1 MYAALILGLAGS
13 LHCVGMCGPLV
24 LSLPISPGGR
34 RSHIVQLLM
43 YHAGR
48 SGAYAALGAGFGL
61 LGKGLAMAGLQQGL
75 SIGAGI
81 IMLVMAI
88 FAWRVERLAAL
99 APGFNTFATFV
110 SARMARLL
118 KSESKGTWL
127 GLGALNGLLPCGMVY
142 AALAGA
148 IGQADW
154 GRGALFMLL
163 FGLGTAPLL
172 IGVGLARQR
181 LSPEIRSRLRIVQPI
196 LLLLA
201 GYLLIHRGLSLDLSL
216 FESAV
221 PPAQVDC
228 H

>member
-34 RSHIVQLLM
+34 WSHIVQLLT

-48 SGAYAALGAGFGL
+48 SSAYAALGAGFGL

-99 APGFNTFATFV
+99 APGFNIFATFV

-118 KSESKGTWL
+118 KSGNKGTWL

-196 LLLLA
+196 LMLLA